1 MPDNSVS
8 RQTPRAVLDYS
19 AHKRAQRK
27 APYMCFWASKKWHVM
42 KHPPP
47 QTFG

>member
-19 AHKRAQRK
+19 AHERAQRK
-27 APYMCFWASKKWHVM
+27 APYMVRDYA
-42 KHPPP
+42 
-47 QTFG
+47 FGRRKNGML